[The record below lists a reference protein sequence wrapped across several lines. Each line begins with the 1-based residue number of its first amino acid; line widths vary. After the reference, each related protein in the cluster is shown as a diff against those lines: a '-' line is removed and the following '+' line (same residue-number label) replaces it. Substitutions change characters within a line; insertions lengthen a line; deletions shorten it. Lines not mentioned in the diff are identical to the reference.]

1 MPCSDGG
8 WGQACIDAERIKKID
23 KLTEMLCRILT
34 VLERTPEIDLLGVNE
49 EVLPID
55 DEIGVWWE
63 EHKIKDKERSNG

>member
-1 MPCSDGG
+1 MPCYDDDRAYSTDVY
-8 WGQACIDAERIKKID
+8 EKKVN
-23 KLTEMLCRILT
+23 KLTEMLCRILS